1 MLDCTVTTV
10 WFRKTGPERSETTA
24 KERTWR
30 IVILLSSL
38 YVYLTSNGIQGVWSY
53 RRNCD
58 RTTAEMSETKTTD
71 FIQQTLIKH
80 LSKKI
85 QLFLNTNEFCK
96 YHRF

>member
-1 MLDCTVTTV
+1 MTYRDFIIQPLMGSKVFEVT
-10 WFRKTGPERSETTA
+10 E
-24 KERTWR
+24 
-30 IVILLSSL
+30 
-38 YVYLTSNGIQGVWSY
+38 GI
-53 RRNCD
+53 CD